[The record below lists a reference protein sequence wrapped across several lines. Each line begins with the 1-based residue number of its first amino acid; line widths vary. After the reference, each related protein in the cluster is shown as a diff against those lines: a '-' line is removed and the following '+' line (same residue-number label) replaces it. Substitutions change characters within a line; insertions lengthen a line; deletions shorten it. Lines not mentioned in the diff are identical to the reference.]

1 MNASLFAFQEKALKN
16 LLSETDKAI
25 KLYRDNHKP
34 QVISFS
40 APTGAGKTII
50 MTAFIESILFGCE
63 QYFEQPDAIFVW
75 LSDTPELNEQSKL
88 KINSKADKINL
99 NQCHV
104 ISGENFD
111 REFLEDGKIYFL
123 NTQKIGR
130 DKNLTKKGDRRE
142 YTIWQTLK
150 NTIREKSN
158 RLYLIIDEAHRGM
171 QGREAKQ
178 ATTIMQKFIKGS
190 DADDLSPMP
199 VVIGISAT
207 PERFNNLVETTDSV
221 INMVSVSPL
230 DVKSSGLLKDRIIVS
245 YSEEASTNKAM
256 AVLQAAADDW
266 KNKWEGWKEYCYKQN
281 LDNINPIFIVQVE
294 NGTDKTTTGTDK
306 TITLTDLDESL
317 RIISERTGYKFTEGE
332 VVHTFAQTYSSIMVN
347 NLKVPYE
354 EPSHIQDNKKIK
366 IVFFKTNLSTGWD
379 CPRAETMMSFRKAE
393 DNTYV
398 AQLLGRMVRTPMQMH
413 IQTNDSLND
422 VRLFLPFFKQETVE
436 AIAQKLQATDQ
447 DNIPVE
453 ILNQSIENKQV
464 ETWSVV
470 SKPKNNHSSN
480 HSNQKPTN
488 VFSHLSNKPDNLE
501 DNDQNNLKQ
510 SQDLVDSSNETILDF
525 IDPMVRFDN
534 QNQRINE
541 RLKANANE
549 INRRRIVEKI
559 NNSGLLTYKVNKDIT
574 NNSYLKSMFS
584 LLHFLYRS
592 GLNLEVEHHTRQKID
607 AMIDNY
613 INDLKSKNE
622 YEKVVKK
629 VKDFKLSSIIFDAF
643 GTKITTSDHPN
654 ISFFS
659 TDIDIDRQFK
669 RAGIKLGDE
678 GIGER
683 HLDRFNNESDNAL
696 IDLKIHVILFASDHN
711 CIDQLEAYA
720 KQTFHELCDQY
731 RREVIKLS
739 EWFQNQYDEIVS
751 KADQISIHNFRLP
764 EIINM
769 KVDND
774 GKKYENH
781 LFINQNTGYAK
792 IKLNEWESEV
802 LDEEI
807 KRDDFVCWFRNPPHA
822 HYALCIP
829 CEIDGE
835 LKKTYPDFLI
845 IRRDLQNPDEF
856 IIDILEPH
864 NSRYSDNLGKA
875 QAFAKYA
882 EENKQIGRIQL
893 IKKDGSNSCFKRLD
907 LAKSATREKVLKAR
921 DHRDLLDIFKSDGLY
936 E

>member
-1 MNASLFAFQEKALKN
+1 MKTALFAFQEKALKN
-16 LLSETDKAI
+16 LLSKTHEAI
-25 KLYRDNHKP
+25 DSYKNNHKP

-40 APTGAGKTII
+40 TPTGAGKTII
-50 MTAFIESILFGCE
+50 MTAFIESILFGYE
-63 QYFEQPDAIFVW
+63 QYFEQTDAIFVW

-88 KINSKADKINL
+88 KINSKSDKINL
-99 NQCHV
+99 NQCEV

-130 DKNLTKKGDRRE
+130 DKNLTKKGDRRK
-142 YTIWQTLK
+142 YTIWETLK

-158 RLYLIIDEAHRGM
+158 RLYFIIDEAHRGM

-190 DADDLSPMP
+190 DTDELSPMP

-207 PERFNNLVETTDSV
+207 PERFNNLVATAGSEISKV
-221 INMVSVSPL
+221 IVSPQE
-230 DVKSSGLLKDRIIVS
+230 VKSSGLLKDRIIVS

-266 KNKWEGWKEYCYKQN
+266 KNKWESWKEYCYKPKI
-281 LDNINPIFIVQVE
+281 DNINPIFIVQVE
-294 NGTDKTTTGTDK
+294 NGTDK

-332 VVHTFAQTYSSIMVN
+332 VVHTFAQTDSSIIVN

-354 EPSHIQDNKKIK
+354 EPSHIQGNIKIK

-393 DNTYV
+393 DATYV
-398 AQLLGRMVRTPMQMH
+398 AQLLGRMVRAPMQMH

-436 AIAQKLQATDQ
+436 WIVQRLQATDQ
-447 DNIPVE
+447 GNIPVE

-470 SKPKNNHSSN
+470 SKPKNNHLLN
-480 HSNQKPTN
+480 HSNQKSTN
-488 VFSHLSNKPDNLE
+488 VFSHASAESDNLE

-510 SQDLVDSSNETILDF
+510 SQNLINSSNKTVLDF
-525 IDPMVRFDN
+525 INPMVRFDH

-541 RLKANANE
+541 
-549 INRRRIVEKI
+549 INRKKIVEKI

-592 GLNLEVEHHTRQKID
+592 GLNLEAEHHTRQKID

-622 YEKVVKK
+622 YEKAAKK

-643 GTKITTSDHPN
+643 GTKITTSDHSN

-696 IDLKIHVILFASDHN
+696 IDLKIHVILFVSDHN

-731 RREVIKLS
+731 RIDVGKLS
-739 EWFQNQYDEIVS
+739 DKCQDDYDEIVS
-751 KADQISIHNFRLP
+751 NADQISKHNFRLP
-764 EIINM
+764 EKIDM

-781 LFINQNTGYAK
+781 LFINQDIGYAK

-807 KRDDFVCWFRNPPHA
+807 KRDGFVCWFRNQPRA

-835 LKKTYPDFLI
+835 TKATYPDFLI
-845 IRRDLQNPDEF
+845 IRRDLKNPEEF
-856 IIDILEPH
+856 IVDILEPH
-864 NSRYSDNLGKA
+864 SPHFSDTLGKA
-875 QAFAKYA
+875 QGFAKYA
-882 EENKQIGRIQL
+882 EENDKKIGRIQL
-893 IKKDGSNSCFKRLD
+893 IKKEQNIGLNSCFKRLD

>member
-1 MNASLFAFQEKALKN
+1 MNVSLFAFQEKALKN

-25 KLYRDNHKP
+25 KLYRNNHRP

-40 APTGAGKTII
+40 ALTGAGKTII
-50 MTAFIESILFGCE
+50 MTAFIESILFGYE

-88 KINSKADKINL
+88 KINSKSDKINL

-111 REFLEDGKIYFL
+111 QEFLDDGQIYFL

-142 YTIWQTLK
+142 YTIWETLK

-158 RLYLIIDEAHRGM
+158 RLYFIIDEAHRGM
-171 QGREAKQ
+171 QEREAKQ

-190 DADDLSPMP
+190 DTDDLSPMP

-207 PERFNNLVETTDSV
+207 PERFNNLVATTDSKISEV
-221 INMVSVSPL
+221 IVYPSE
-230 DVKSSGLLKDRIIVS
+230 VKSSGLLKDRIIVS
-245 YSEEASTNKAM
+245 YSEEASANKAM

-266 KNKWEGWKEYCYKQN
+266 KNKLKGWKEYCYKQN

-294 NGTDKTTTGTDK
+294 DGTDKE
-306 TITLTDLDESL
+306 ITSTPLDESL

-332 VVHTFAQTYSSIMVN
+332 VVHTFAQTDSSIIVN
-347 NLKVPYE
+347 NLKVVYE

-366 IVFFKTNLSTGWD
+366 IVFFKKNLSTGWD

-393 DNTYV
+393 DATYV

-413 IQTNDSLND
+413 IQTDDSLND

-436 AIAQKLQATDQ
+436 AIVRKLQAPDQ
-447 DNIPVE
+447 GNIPVDF
-453 ILNQSIENKQV
+453 LNESIENKQV

-470 SKPKNNHSSN
+470 SKSKNNHLSN
-480 HSNQKPTN
+480 HSIQKQTN
-488 VFSHLSNKPDNLE
+488 VSSHASAESDNLE
-501 DNDQNNLKQ
+501 DNDQDNLKQ
-510 SQDLVDSSNETILDF
+510 PQDFMNSSNETIRDF
-525 IDPMVRFDN
+525 INPMVRFDN

-541 RLKANANE
+541 ALKANTNE
-549 INRRRIVEKI
+549 INRKKIVEKI
-559 NNSGLLTYKVNKDIT
+559 NNSGLSTYEIKKDIT

-592 GLNLEVEHHTRQKID
+592 GLNLQVEHDTHQKID

-613 INDLKSKNE
+613 INDLKNKNE
-622 YEKVVKK
+622 YEKAAKK

-643 GTKITTSDHPN
+643 GEKITTSDDPE

-659 TDIDIDRQFK
+659 TNIDIDRQFK
-669 RAGIKLGDE
+669 RAEIKFLGDE
-678 GIGER
+678 GIGQR

-696 IDLKIHVILFASDHN
+696 IDLKIDVILFATDHN

-720 KQTFHELCDQY
+720 KQTFHQLCDQY

-739 EWFQNQYDEIVS
+739 ESLHNQYNKIISDCSDQVS
-751 KADQISIHNFRLP
+751 PRNFRLP
-764 EIINM
+764 ESIDM

-781 LFINQNTGYAK
+781 LFINQNIGYAK

-802 LDEEI
+802 LDEEM
-807 KRDDFVCWFRNPPHA
+807 KRDDFVCWFRNQSRA

-829 CEIDGE
+829 YEIDGE
-835 LKKTYPDFLI
+835 TKATYPDFLI
-845 IRRDLQNPDEF
+845 VRRDLQNPEEF

-864 NSRYSDNLGKA
+864 NPHFIDNLGKA
-875 QAFAKYA
+875 QGFAKYA
-882 EENKQIGRIQL
+882 EKNIQIGRIQL
-893 IKKDGSNSCFKRLD
+893 IKKEQNIGGNSGFKRLD

-921 DHRDLLDIFKSDGLY
+921 DYTDLLRIFESDGQY

>member
-1 MNASLFAFQEKALKN
+1 MNVSLFAFQENALKN
-16 LLSETDKAI
+16 LLSETRKAI
-25 KLYRDNHKP
+25 DSYKNNHKP

-50 MTAFIESILFGCE
+50 MTAFIESILFGYE
-63 QYFEQPDAIFVW
+63 QYFEQNDAIFVW
-75 LSDTPELNEQSKL
+75 LSDTPDLNEQSKL
-88 KINSKADKINL
+88 KINSKSDKIGL

-111 REFLEDGKIYFL
+111 QEFLDDGQIYFL

-142 YTIWQTLK
+142 YTIWETLK

-158 RLYLIIDEAHRGM
+158 RLYFIIDEAHRGM

-190 DADDLSPMP
+190 DTDELSPMP

-207 PERFNNLVETTDSV
+207 PERFNNLVATAGSEISKV
-221 INMVSVSPL
+221 IVSPQE
-230 DVKSSGLLKDRIIVS
+230 VKSSGLLKDRIIVS

-266 KNKWEGWKEYCYKQN
+266 KNKWESWKEYCYKQN

-294 NGTDKTTTGTDK
+294 NGTDK

-332 VVHTFAQTYSSIMVN
+332 VVHTFAQTDSSIIVN

-354 EPSHIQDNKKIK
+354 EPSHIQGNIKIK

-393 DNTYV
+393 DATYV
-398 AQLLGRMVRTPMQMH
+398 AQLLGRMVRAPMQMH

-436 AIAQKLQATDQ
+436 WIVQRLQATDQ
-447 DNIPVE
+447 GNIPVE

-470 SKPKNNHSSN
+470 SKPKNNHLLN
-480 HSNQKPTN
+480 HSNQKSTN
-488 VFSHLSNKPDNLE
+488 VFSHASAESDNLE

-510 SQDLVDSSNETILDF
+510 SQNLINSSNKTVLDF
-525 IDPMVRFDN
+525 INPMVRFDH

-541 RLKANANE
+541 
-549 INRRRIVEKI
+549 INRKKIVEKI

-592 GLNLEVEHHTRQKID
+592 GLNLEAEHHTRQKID

-622 YEKVVKK
+622 YEKAAKK

-643 GTKITTSDHPN
+643 GTKITTSDHSN

-696 IDLKIHVILFASDHN
+696 IDLKIHVILFVSDHN

-731 RREVIKLS
+731 RIDVGKLS
-739 EWFQNQYDEIVS
+739 DKCQDDYDEIVS
-751 KADQISIHNFRLP
+751 NADQISKHNFRLP
-764 EIINM
+764 EKIDM

-781 LFINQNTGYAK
+781 LFINQDIGYAK

-802 LDEEI
+802 LDKEI
-807 KRDDFVCWFRNPPHA
+807 KRDDFVCWFRNPPRA

-835 LKKTYPDFLI
+835 TKATYPDFLI
-845 IRRDLQNPDEF
+845 IRRDLKNPEEF
-856 IIDILEPH
+856 IVDILEPH
-864 NSRYSDNLGKA
+864 NPHFSDTLGKA
-875 QAFAKYA
+875 QGFAKYA
-882 EENKQIGRIQL
+882 EENDKKIGRIQL
-893 IKKDGSNSCFKRLD
+893 IKKEQNIGGNSCFKRLD

>member
-1 MNASLFAFQEKALKN
+1 MNVSLFAFQENALKN
-16 LLSETDKAI
+16 LLSETRKAI
-25 KLYRDNHKP
+25 DSYKNNHKP

-50 MTAFIESILFGCE
+50 MTAFIESILFGYE
-63 QYFEQPDAIFVW
+63 QYFEQNDAIFVW
-75 LSDTPELNEQSKL
+75 LSDTPDLNEQSKL
-88 KINSKADKINL
+88 KINSKSDKIGL

-111 REFLEDGKIYFL
+111 QEFLDDGQIYFL

-142 YTIWQTLK
+142 YTIWETLK

-158 RLYLIIDEAHRGM
+158 RLYFIIDEAHRGM
-171 QGREAKQ
+171 QEREVKQ

-199 VVIGISAT
+199 VIIGISAT
-207 PERFNNLVETTDSV
+207 PERFNSLVATAGSEISKV
-221 INMVSVSPL
+221 IVSPQE
-230 DVKSSGLLKDRIIVS
+230 VKSSGLLKDRIIVS

-294 NGTDKTTTGTDK
+294 NGTDTK
-306 TITLTDLDESL
+306 ITLTDLDESL

-332 VVHTFAQTYSSIMVN
+332 VVHTFAQTDSSIMVN

-393 DNTYV
+393 EDTYV
-398 AQLLGRMVRTPMQMH
+398 AQLLGRMVRNPMQMH

-436 AIAQKLQATDQ
+436 AIAQRLQATDQ
-447 DNIPVE
+447 GNIPVYISNE
-453 ILNQSIENKQV
+453 SIENKQF

-470 SKPKNNHSSN
+470 SKSKNNHSSN

-488 VFSHLSNKPDNLE
+488 VSSHASAESDNLE
-501 DNDQNNLKQ
+501 DNNQYNLKQ
-510 SQDLVDSSNETILDF
+510 SQNLINSSNETIRDF
-525 IDPMVRFDN
+525 IDPMVRFDH

-541 RLKANANE
+541 
-549 INRRRIVEKI
+549 INRKKIVEKI
-559 NNSGLLTYKVNKDIT
+559 NNSGLSTYKVKKDII

-592 GLNLEVEHHTRQKID
+592 GLNLEAEHHTRQKID

-622 YEKVVKK
+622 YEKAAKK

-696 IDLKIHVILFASDHN
+696 IDLKIHVILFVSDHN

-731 RREVIKLS
+731 RIDVGKLS
-739 EWFQNQYDEIVS
+739 DKCQDDYDEIVS
-751 KADQISIHNFRLP
+751 NADQISKHNFRLP
-764 EIINM
+764 EKIDM

-781 LFINQNTGYAK
+781 LFINQDIGYAK

-807 KRDDFVCWFRNPPHA
+807 KRDGFVCWFRNQPRA

-835 LKKTYPDFLI
+835 TKATYPDFLI
-845 IRRDLQNPDEF
+845 IRRDLKNPEEF
-856 IIDILEPH
+856 IVDILEPH
-864 NSRYSDNLGKA
+864 NPHFSDTLGKA
-875 QAFAKYA
+875 QGFAKYA
-882 EENKQIGRIQL
+882 EENDKKIGRIQL
-893 IKKDGSNSCFKRLD
+893 IKKEQNIGGNSCFKRLD

>member
-1 MNASLFAFQEKALKN
+1 MKTALFAFQEKALKN

-25 KLYRDNHKP
+25 KLYRNSHKS

-88 KINSKADKINL
+88 KINSKSDKIDL
-99 NQCHV
+99 NQCRV

-111 REFLEDGKIYFL
+111 QEFLDDGQIYFL

-142 YTIWQTLK
+142 YTIWETLK

-158 RLYLIIDEAHRGM
+158 RLYFIIDEAHRGT

-190 DADDLSPMP
+190 DFDDLSPMP
-199 VVIGISAT
+199 VVVGISAT
-207 PERFNNLVETTDSV
+207 PERFNSLIETVGSD
-221 INMVSVSPL
+221 IHKVSVSPSE
-230 DVKSSGLLKDRIIVS
+230 VKSSGLLKDRIIVS

-266 KNKWEGWKEYCYKQN
+266 KNKWDGWKEYCYKQK

-294 NGTDKTTTGTDK
+294 DGTDKE
-306 TITLTDLDESL
+306 ITSTPLDESL

-332 VVHTFAQTYSSIMVN
+332 VVHTFAQTNSSIIVN
-347 NLKVPYE
+347 NLKVPFE
-354 EPSHIQDNKKIK
+354 EPSHIQDTEKIK
-366 IVFFKTNLSTGWD
+366 IVFFKKNLSTGWD

-393 DNTYV
+393 DATYV

-436 AIAQKLQATDQ
+436 AVVQKLQATDQ
-447 DNIPVE
+447 GNIPVDFSNE
-453 ILNQSIENKQV
+453 SIENKQI

-470 SKPKNNHSSN
+470 SKSKNNHLSN
-480 HSNQKPTN
+480 HSNQKSTN

-501 DNDQNNLKQ
+501 DNHEYNLKQ
-510 SQDLVDSSNETILDF
+510 SQNLINSSNETILDF
-525 IDPMVRFDN
+525 IDPMVRFDH

-622 YEKVVKK
+622 YEKAAKK

-669 RAGIKLGDE
+669 RAEIKFLGDE
-678 GIGER
+678 GIGQR

-696 IDLKIHVILFASDHN
+696 IDLKIDVILFASDHN

-720 KQTFHELCDQY
+720 KQTFHQLCDQY

-739 EWFQNQYDEIVS
+739 ESLHNQYDKIISDSSDQVS
-751 KADQISIHNFRLP
+751 PRNFRLP
-764 EIINM
+764 ESIDM

-781 LFINQNTGYAK
+781 LFINQNIGYAK
-792 IKLNEWESEV
+792 IKLNEWESEL
-802 LDEEI
+802 LDEEM
-807 KRDDFVCWFRNPPHA
+807 KRDDFVCWFRNQSRA

-829 CEIDGE
+829 YEIDGE
-835 LKKTYPDFLI
+835 TKATYPDFLI
-845 IRRDLQNPDEF
+845 IRRDLQNPEEF

-864 NSRYSDNLGKA
+864 NPHFIDNLGKA

-893 IKKDGSNSCFKRLD
+893 IKKDGSNSRFKRLD
-907 LAKSATREKVLKAR
+907 LAKSVTREKVLKAR
-921 DHRDLLDIFKSDGLY
+921 DHRDLLDIFKSDGQY